1 MAMTNIRS
9 LIKIEITIDPE
20 GNHSVFPIYQYTIDD
35 PEDDMLP
42 IITSKGF
49 TIRAGDDV
57 TAHDVL
63 VQNICAEAYEGYV
76 VDNSDQTTLPE
87 GTPPPEE

>member
-1 MAMTNIRS
+1 MATTTIRS

-57 TAHDVL
+57 TAHDAL

-87 GTPPPEE
+87 GTPPPAE